1 MNCIQFLLASCL
13 LLLPFRSGEA
23 AAPELH
29 QKIDALLTQSDPQF
43 AHHAADLSRDSTF
56 LRRIHLD
63 LLGRIPTAAEVRTF
77 QQETDSQKRIRAIDR
92 LLERPE
98 YARHM
103 QHVFDVMLMERLPTE
118 KHVSIEKWQDY
129 LYQSF
134 QKNISWQQLT
144 RDVLSSTGA
153 QAETRGSAR
162 FLLDRELKPELVTR
176 VIGRVF
182 LGRDLQ
188 CAQCHDH
195 PAIDDYPQRHY
206 YGLVSF
212 FSRAYLFNNPE
223 NKESSIGEKAEGTT
237 KFTSVFTNQ
246 EETAVPR
253 ILDLPVIA
261 DPPADKEPYLAKPDK
276 NTRGIPKYSRLQQLP
291 EAITR
296 DENMAYRQSIA
307 NRLWYLMMGRGL
319 VEPLDM
325 FHEGNPPTHPEL
337 LKLIADDLHQHQY
350 DIRYFLKQ
358 LALTKAYQ
366 RSSLDRSNLGHA
378 EEEPEAPRYA
388 AAHMKPLTAEQ
399 LAWSVMQATGLLDI
413 TRRATIE
420 SFATPKTEAVSPV
433 VTDAISDEVHLET
446 TVNKKLQEHVAA
458 FVTAFSRV
466 DQPGEFNAT
475 ANQALFLSNAP
486 LISAWLLPA
495 DNNLTA
501 RLIAETD
508 SDKLAKELYLSVL
521 SRLPSPTEIEQVTR
535 FLGQF
540 SDRTTTVQE
549 LVRALLCSAEFRFN
563 H

>member
-1 MNCIQFLLASCL
+1 MNSIQLLLGTCL
-13 LLLPFRSGEA
+13 LLLPLRSGEVKA
-23 AAPELH
+23 AELH
-29 QKIDALLTQSDPQF
+29 QKIDALLAQSDPQF
-43 AHHAADLSRDSTF
+43 AQHEADLSSDSTF

-63 LLGRIPTAAEVRTF
+63 LLGRIPTAAEVQSF
-77 QQETDSQKRIRAIDR
+77 QQETESQKRIQTIDR

-98 YARHM
+98 HARHM
-103 QHVFDVMLMERLPTE
+103 QHVFDVLLMERLSTE
-118 KHVSIEKWQDY
+118 KHVPIEKWQDY
-129 LYQSF
+129 LHQSF

-144 RDVLSSTGA
+144 WDILSTTGA
-153 QAETRGSAR
+153 QAETRSSAR
-162 FLLDRELKPELVTR
+162 FLLDRELKPELITR
-176 VIGRVF
+176 AIGRVF

-212 FSRAYLFNNPE
+212 FSRAYLFKNPQ

-237 KFTSVFTNQ
+237 KFTSVFTN
-246 EETAVPR
+246 EEATTFPR

-261 DPPADKEPYLAKPDK
+261 DPPADKEPYVAKPDE
-276 NTRGIPKYSRLQQLP
+276 NTRGIPKYSRLQRLP
-291 EAITR
+291 AAITR
-296 DENMAYRQSIA
+296 ADNIAYRQNIA

-325 FHEGNPPTHPEL
+325 FHERNAPTHPEL

-350 DIRYFLKQ
+350 DMRYFLKQ

-366 RSSLDRSNLGHA
+366 RSGLSKAGKES
-378 EEEPEAPRYA
+378 EAPRYSV
-388 AAHMKPLTAEQ
+388 AHMKPLSAEQ
-399 LAWSVMQATGLLDI
+399 LAWSTMQATGLLET
-413 TRRATIE
+413 TRRATIKACE
-420 SFATPKTEAVSPV
+420 TPKKDETSPV
-433 VTDAISDEVHLET
+433 VTDGISFEIHLEA
-446 TVNKKLQEHVAA
+446 TVNKKLQEHVNA
-458 FVTAFSRV
+458 FVTAFSRS

-486 LISAWLLPA
+486 LISAWILPA

-501 RLIAETD
+501 RLVAETD

-521 SRLPSPTEIEQVTR
+521 SRLPSPTETEQVTR
-535 FLGQF
+535 FLGEF
-540 SDRTTTVQE
+540 PERAPTVQE
-549 LVRALLCSAEFRFN
+549 LIRALLCSAEFRFN

>member
-1 MNCIQFLLASCL
+1 MNRIQLLLGTCV
-13 LLLPFRSGEA
+13 LLLPFRSGEVTA
-23 AAPELH
+23 AELH
-29 QKIDALLTQSDPQF
+29 QKIDALLAQSDPQF
-43 AHHAADLSRDSTF
+43 AQHEADLSRDSTF
-56 LRRIHLD
+56 LRRIYLD
-63 LLGRIPTAAEVRTF
+63 LLGRIPTAAEVQLF
-77 QQETDSQKRIRAIDR
+77 QQETESQKRIQTIDR

-98 YARHM
+98 HARHM
-103 QHVFDVMLMERLPTE
+103 QHVFDVTLMERLPTE
-118 KHVSIEKWQDY
+118 KHVPIEKWQDY

-144 RDVLSSTGA
+144 WDILSTTGA
-153 QAETRGSAR
+153 QAETRSSAR

-176 VIGRVF
+176 AIGRVF

-212 FSRAYLFNNPE
+212 FSRAYLFNNPR

-237 KFTSVFTNQ
+237 KFTSVFTN
-246 EETAVPR
+246 EEATTFPR

-261 DPPADKEPYLAKPDK
+261 DPPVDKEPYLAKPDK

-296 DENMAYRQSIA
+296 ADNIAYRQNIA

-325 FHEGNPPTHPEL
+325 FHEGNAPTHPEL

-366 RSSLDRSNLGHA
+366 RSSLSKAG
-378 EEEPEAPRYA
+378 EEPEAPRYS
-388 AAHMKPLTAEQ
+388 AAHMKPLSAEQ
-399 LAWSVMQATGLLDI
+399 LAWSAMQATGLLET
-413 TRRATIE
+413 TRRATIK
-420 SFATPKTEAVSPV
+420 SFATPKKEDTSPV
-433 VTDAISDEVHLET
+433 FADGISYEIHLET
-446 TVNKKLQEHVAA
+446 TVNKKLQEHVAS
-458 FVTAFSRV
+458 FVTAFSRI

-475 ANQALFLSNAP
+475 ANQALFLGNAP

-501 RLIAETD
+501 RLVAETD
-508 SDKLAKELYLSVL
+508 SDKLAKELYLCVL
-521 SRLPSPTEIEQVTR
+521 SRLPSPTETEQVTR
-535 FLGQF
+535 FLREF
-540 SDRTTTVQE
+540 PERTTTVQE
-549 LVRALLCSAEFRFN
+549 LIRALLCSAEFRFN